1 MTVLESKLECERKKN
16 TEIQQKNFELII
28 LIEQNS
34 KTLKSAFEEQMQK
47 LEQSTNFK
55 YQKIKEYFSKFG
67 DQFKS
72 HLRLYDKKKREID
85 SRLENL
91 EDFMRKMPIFYE
103 NRVQEAFMQTDAKIT
118 LFEAEKTEEFR
129 KMFDSL
135 RGIKDEINVHSII
148 HNEFQGMFDLQSMA
162 QNDTRREVMG
172 VEGHMKEIANKID
185 LQMVFQ
191 GELENE
197 MKMLNETQADL
208 YKGFKKHDG
217 ELDNLGKMFQNLS
230 SNYNIFKK
238 VQEKETVIKTQLID
252 LLQDINFLKNKINSD
267 SEMEK
272 SMKKIQIEE
281 IYKMIDKK
289 FEIMRS
295 ANEKNQENG
304 NEIQGNKV

>member
-1 MTVLESKLECERKKN
+1 M
-16 TEIQQKNFELII
+16 
-28 LIEQNS
+28 EQNS
-34 KTLKSAFEEQMQK
+34 KTLKSSFEDQMQK
-47 LEQSTNFK
+47 LEQTTNFK

-85 SRLENL
+85 TRLENL
-91 EDFMRKMPIFYE
+91 EDFMRKMPNLYE
-103 NRVQEAFMQTDAKIT
+103 NRLQEASMQTDAKIT

-129 KMFDSL
+129 KIFDTL
-135 RGIKDEINVHSII
+135 RGIKDEINIHSIV

-172 VEGHMKEIANKID
+172 VEGSLKEIANKID

-267 SEMEK
+267 GEMEK
-272 SMKKIQIEE
+272 SMKKIQLDE
-281 IYKMIDKK
+281 IYKLIDKK

-295 ANEKNQENG
+295 ANDKNQENG